1 MKAKEWIKGGIVVIS
16 IVGAITWCS
25 HEAQAIHVKTENIQ
39 HVMNEIRNDM
49 SAIEWKMEASTQRI
63 SLIE

>member
-1 MKAKEWIKGGIVVIS
+1 MRWRTI
-16 IVGAITWCS
+16 

-63 SLIE
+63 SLIEQRIAKLEGLLSR